1 MAHVV
6 TNETDRNRYVISKED
21 GEAGFAEYR
30 IDDGT
35 IVFTHTV
42 IDPEKRERGLAS
54 ELVQFALDD
63 VRATTDLRV
72 VAECPYVK
80 HWLEEHPDYQDLLTR

>member
-1 MAHVV
+1 MARTV
-6 TNETDRNRYVISKED
+6 TNQPDRHRYVISIES

-30 IDDGT
+30 TTDDT

-42 IDPEKRERGLAS
+42 IEEDKREKGMAS
-54 ELVQFALDD
+54 ELVQWALDD
-63 VRATTDLRV
+63 VRANTQLRV

-80 HWLEEHPDYQDLLTR
+80 HWLQTHPDYQDLLER

>member
-1 MAHVV
+1 MAHIVA
-6 TNETDRNRYVISKED
+6 NHADRNRYVISTDD

-30 IDDGT
+30 IDGDT

-63 VRATTDLRV
+63 VRATSTRRV
-72 VAECPYVK
+72 VAECPYVT
-80 HWLEEHPDYQDLLTR
+80 HWLDEHPEYQDLLER